1 MKAANIKQE
10 QHKPN
15 DYPSTPALGQSCAL
29 SQETKKW
36 TLSAHVQLATAA
48 ED

>member
-10 QHKPN
+10 QHKLN

-29 SQETKKW
+29 YQETKKW
-36 TLSAHVQLATAA
+36 TLSAHLLATAA